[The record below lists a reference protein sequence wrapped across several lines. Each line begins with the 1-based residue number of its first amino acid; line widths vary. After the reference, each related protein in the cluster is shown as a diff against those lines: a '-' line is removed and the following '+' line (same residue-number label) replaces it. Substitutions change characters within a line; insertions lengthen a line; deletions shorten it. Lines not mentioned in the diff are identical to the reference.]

1 MLDRLDGV
9 AHGADWLRQ
18 AGGQAAC
25 QQKSEEQGKQRQD
38 PGLEHDLL
46 LPLAE
51 GIVGHADNHPS
62 QIIFGSARG
71 GGRAL
76 QEVIVEPDPLQAH
89 RGLKHLDLLWAPFAG
104 IGLLDVHQHIVGAV
118 LYLQKAYMRGGQGR
132 FHQAFEYFPVAGN
145 HPVLG
150 GRGQLVGDQLP
161 GVVELLAQVLD
172 PHEGKEADQ
181 QQRQQQGRAQA
192 DDLRAGMNVPVQTTP
207 HGLRSPSASAS
218 AAPSGSMVPM
228 PRARATCWL
237 PTTLKCSGYRA
248 RGHLPGA

>member
-1 MLDRLDGV
+1 M
-9 AHGADWLRQ
+9 
-18 AGGQAAC
+18 
-25 QQKSEEQGKQRQD
+25 
-38 PGLEHDLL
+38 
-46 LPLAE
+46 
-51 GIVGHADNHPS
+51 
-62 QIIFGSARG
+62 
-71 GGRAL
+71 

-145 HPVLG
+145 HSVFG

-181 QQRQQQGRAQA
+181 QQGQQQRRTKA
-192 DDLRAGMNVPVQTTP
+192 DDLGAGIDAPMATER
-207 HGLRSPSASAS
+207 HGRCSPSASCVATS
-218 AAPSGSMVPM
+218 AGSICPI
-228 PRARATCWL
+228 PRERVTCGL
-237 PTTLKCSGYRA
+237 LATLKRFG
-248 RGHLPGA
+248 